1 MKTDESDKKSEVSL
15 RAAFFAAKQSPDEL
29 RLLRRDPEKN
39 IGAGEHPPRNDTQ
52 KSVLRLW
59 LARLLI
65 AVVVAWNLQCA
76 LAFLLHPEI
85 YAPGFELAGI
95 PGQAAV
101 RGCAVLFIMWN
112 VPYLVALWQP
122 RRNRLSLWQALAMQ
136 TIGVIGESLILVSIP
151 VGYSILHASILRFIT
166 FDAAGVVLLIGAVLL
181 LIPSSRSN
189 TLR

>member
-15 RAAFFAAKQSPDEL
+15 RAAFFAAKQSPDEV
-29 RLLRRDPEKN
+29 RLLSRE
-39 IGAGEHPPRNDTQ
+39 EHPPRNDTQ

-65 AVVVAWNLQCA
+65 AVVVGWNLQCA

-95 PGQAAV
+95 PGEAAM
-101 RGCAVLFIMWN
+101 RGFAVLFIMWN

-122 RRNRLSLWQALAMQ
+122 RRQRLSLWQALAMQ
-136 TIGVIGESLILVSIP
+136 SIGVIGESLILVSIP
-151 VGYSILHASILRFIT
+151 VGHSILHASILRFIT

-181 LIPSSRSN
+181 LIPSSRSDMP
-189 TLR
+189 R